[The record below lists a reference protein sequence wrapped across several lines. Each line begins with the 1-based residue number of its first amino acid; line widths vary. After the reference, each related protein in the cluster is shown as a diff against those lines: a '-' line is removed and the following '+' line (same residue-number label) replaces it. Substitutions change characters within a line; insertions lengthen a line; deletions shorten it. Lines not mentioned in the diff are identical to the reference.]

1 MTRPNYEERESF
13 IYIFSSCQKWENMG
27 RRNARINGG
36 MGWGRELDLCTEE
49 EGAGTMCF
57 RSYCTYT
64 YLPNRN
70 GREGGRDHSPADKK
84 ISLMSKMYY
93 FQ

>member
-36 MGWGRELDLCTEE
+36 MGWGRELDLCTDLGGGRGRRGRCVFAPTVHTHICQIEM
-49 EGAGTMCF
+49 G
-57 RSYCTYT
+57 
-64 YLPNRN
+64 
-70 GREGGRDHSPADKK
+70 GREGETILQLTRKSP
-84 ISLMSKMYY
+84 
-93 FQ
+93 

>member
-36 MGWGRELDLCTEE
+36 MGWGRELDLCTE
-49 EGAGTMCF
+49 
-57 RSYCTYT
+57 
-64 YLPNRN
+64 L
-70 GREGGRDHSPADKK
+70 GGGGGGDDVFSLLLYIH
-84 ISLMSKMYY
+84 ISAK
-93 FQ
+93 